1 MRGSYK
7 GDSRGYYE
15 LHQITPKI
23 KKSKNIS
30 IHCAMKTD
38 QQPKRSYVVPKR
50 SWVQK
55 NPRLFQG
62 IFITVSL
69 LAFFS
74 KPIYDGFIKDD
85 YPQLPAPSRK

>member
-1 MRGSYK
+1 MN
-7 GDSRGYYE
+7 
-15 LHQITPKI
+15 
-23 KKSKNIS
+23 KSE
-30 IHCAMKTD
+30 

-69 LAFFS
+69 IAFFS
-74 KPIYDGFIKDD
+74 KPIYDGFIRDD
-85 YPQLPAPSRK
+85 LPQLPAPSRK